1 MNLLTLALSAEAL
14 AAQTPPAEEK
24 KDPLPEPKRFV
35 AEHTVRTQGQV
46 VSITARAFLLS
57 LSLLATFAHAHDWPQ
72 WRGPNR
78 DGAVASFPEPAAR
91 PEPLTRAWKIEVGQ
105 GYATP
110 LLVSGRIYMFTR
122 QGDDEV
128 MAAYE
133 AETGEVVWRTAYPAP
148 FEMNP
153 ATRKH
158 GPGPKSTPAFADDHL
173 FALGM
178 SGIVTAFDAATGRVL
193 WQKPPPPV
201 HPLYHTAFSPLV
213 ASDIVIV
220 HVGGHDAGAL
230 TAFDV
235 RTGEVRWSWD
245 GDGPAYG
252 SPMVFE
258 LSGTRQVVTFTQ
270 ENFVSVS
277 LATGE
282 LLWRRPY
289 TTPSTTTSQ
298 TPILYKDTV
307 IEAGRGNGITAF
319 RVERDGER
327 FRTENVWH
335 TDEVSL
341 HMTNGVVVDG
351 VLYGLSHL
359 NSGQY
364 FGLDLEAGR
373 VLWTSAPRQA
383 ENAAI
388 VRAGSTIFSLEDD
401 GELVILRASR
411 SGFEV
416 RGRYEVADSATWAQ
430 PAISGNRIYV
440 KDVWTL
446 ALWTID

>member
-1 MNLLTLALSAEAL
+1 M
-14 AAQTPPAEEK
+14 
-24 KDPLPEPKRFV
+24 
-35 AEHTVRTQGQV
+35 
-46 VSITARAFLLS
+46 TARAFLLS
-57 LSLLATFAHAHDWPQ
+57 LSFFTTFAHARDWPQ
-72 WRGPNR
+72 WRGSNR
-78 DGAVASFPEPAAR
+78 DGAIASFREPEVWPDR
-91 PEPLTRAWKIEVGQ
+91 LTRAWKIEVGL

-128 MAAYE
+128 MTAHHADS
-133 AETGEVVWRTAYPAP
+133 GEVIWRTAYPAP
-148 FEMNP
+148 FDMNP

-158 GPGPKSTPAFADDHL
+158 GPGPKSTPAFADGRL

-178 SGIVTAFDAATGRVL
+178 SGIVTALDAATGRLL
-193 WQKPPPPV
+193 WQKPAPPV
-201 HPLYHTAFSPLV
+201 HPLYHTATSPLV
-213 ASDIVIV
+213 ASDVVIA
-220 HVGGHDAGAL
+220 HVGGHDRGAL

-235 RTGEVRWSWD
+235 RTGEVGWSWD

-270 ENFVSVS
+270 ENFVGVS

-298 TPILYKDTV
+298 TPILYQDTV
-307 IEAGRGNGITAF
+307 IEAGRANGITAL
-319 RVERDGER
+319 RVEREGGG
-327 FRTENVWH
+327 FRTENLWH

-359 NSGQY
+359 DSGKY
-364 FGLDLEAGR
+364 FGLDLDSGR
-373 VLWTSAPRQA
+373 VLWTSEPRQA

-388 VRAGSTIFSLEDD
+388 VRAGNTIFSLEDD
-401 GELVILRASR
+401 AELVILRASR

-416 RGRYEVADSATWAQ
+416 RKRYPVADSATWAQ

-440 KDVWTL
+440 KDVSTL
-446 ALWTID
+446 TLWTID